1 MTILTELADARAA
14 LDFLRHRPE
23 VDANNIGLLGFSLGG
38 CAAVLLASEMPAET
52 FAYIPQQAERKQLNG
67 RSVFDLRGYYVGERF
82 MEALLG
88 IRPLDA
94 AKEITIPV
102 LVAQGT
108 EDKSVGL
115 SGSSAYLE
123 IFRKKA
129 PGSRLEIIAGAGH
142 TFSTLEFT
150 NLLTRLTIDYLLAH
164 LK

>member
-1 MTILTELADARAA
+1 
-14 LDFLRHRPE
+14 
-23 VDANNIGLLGFSLGG
+23 DANNIGLLGFSLGG
-38 CAAVLLASEMPAET
+38 CVAVLLASEMPAFKTMVLWAPVAKPAET

-102 LVAQGT
+102 LAAQGT

-129 PGSRLEIIAGAGH
+129 PGSRFYEQVKAIRTGASGSLG
-142 TFSTLEFT
+142 F
-150 NLLTRLTIDYLLAH
+150 YL
-164 LK
+164 